1 MAKKVFKEKQQF
13 FSFKPI
19 WVIGSFV
26 LLLGIALLHL
36 YYSPSFKV
44 QAQDL
49 FLGAIALMLCL
60 AFIWFLMHLSLKTS
74 ISEKGIEYKMMPFHQ
89 SKRIIPWD
97 EISFIRI
104 VSIPRLASW
113 QKSYNH
119 YLLQKKFTFSGRN
132 GMSVETSW
140 GERIFIGSG
149 KVDELQ
155 KALKKAIKHYK
166 LVEEGKT
173 DLH

>member
-1 MAKKVFKEKQQF
+1 MANKVFKEKQQYL
-13 FSFKPI
+13 SIKSKWI
-19 WVIGSFV
+19 VSSILLLLCIV
-26 LLLGIALLHL
+26 LLRL
-36 YYSPSFKV
+36 YLSPSIKF
-44 QAQDL
+44 QAMDL
-49 FLGAIALMLCL
+49 LPGAIAVVLCL
-60 AFIWFLMHLSLKTS
+60 ALIWFLSHLRLKTS
-74 ISEKGIEYKMMPFHQ
+74 ISKKGIEYKMMPFHH
-89 SKRIIPWD
+89 SKRIIHWD

-104 VSIPRLASW
+104 VSFPRLSSW

-149 KVDELQ
+149 KVDELR
-155 KALKKAIKHYK
+155 KAIKKAVKHYK
-166 LVEEGKT
+166 LLEENKT